1 MDDRYELLEPLGSGG
16 MATVHR
22 AWDRVLNRHVAVKR
36 LLPHVAADPGAA
48 ERFRR
53 EAQAAA
59 GLNHPGIVTVF
70 DTAEDAEGPYI
81 VMELVEGETLAAKVR
96 REGPLPVP
104 EAVALVRRI
113 AEAVDHA
120 HARGVVHRDI
130 KPSNLLLA
138 PDGGVRLGD
147 FGIAR
152 AREDPTAVTGP
163 GEVVGTLAYLAP
175 EVLAGEPASPAS
187 DVYSLGAVT
196 YEMLAGRPPFAEDEL
211 AAFVARVREE
221 DPPPLG
227 PDVPAEVAAAVLRSL
242 ARDPARRPG
251 SAGAF
256 ATSLL
261 AGTTAPW
268 GPLPPTRTLPAAPAV
283 PSEPPAG
290 DERSGDERSGDERSG
305 DERSAV
311 QRTAGAGRRFPIPV
325 ALLLLLLV
333 SSAVLAARAL
343 APDPGGAPL
352 AAGST
357 VPTTLPAPAP
367 TTVPTPPTTAPD
379 SPEAISSVIYGL
391 LGDLQPPEFKPRLVR
406 EVRDRLDGALEEVT
420 AADRED
426 AAEAFEKAFRELGK
440 LPDGEERDRL
450 VAELV
455 RLAESYG
462 FTVDGDG
469 LGDGDD

>member
-1 MDDRYELLEPLGSGG
+1 MDDRYELLEPLGTGG

-53 EAQAAA
+53 EARAAA

-70 DTAEDAEGPYI
+70 DTAEDADGPYI

-104 EAVALVRRI
+104 EAVALVRRV
-113 AEAVDHA
+113 AEAADHA
-120 HARGVVHRDI
+120 HAKGVVHRDI
-130 KPSNLLLA
+130 KPSNLLVA

-196 YEMLAGRPPFAEDEL
+196 YEMLAGRPPFAEAEL

-227 PDVPAEVAAAVLRSL
+227 PDVPTEVAAAVFRSL

-256 ATSLL
+256 ATSLV
-261 AGTTAPW
+261 AATTAPW

-283 PSEPPAG
+283 PSGPPAG
-290 DERSGDERSGDERSG
+290 DEGTGDGRTGDGRTGDGRS
-305 DERSAV
+305 
-311 QRTAGAGRRFPIPV
+311 AGAGRRFPIPV

-333 SSAVLAARAL
+333 VSSALLAARAL
-343 APDPGGAPL
+343 APDPEGAPL
-352 AAGST
+352 AAAST
-357 VPTTLPAPAP
+357 TPTTLPAP
-367 TTVPTPPTTAPD
+367 TTVPTPPTTAAD
-379 SPEAISSVIYGL
+379 SPQAISSLISGL
-391 LGDLQPPEFKPRLVR
+391 LGELRPPEFKPQLVR
-406 EVRDRLDGALEEVT
+406 EVRARLDEALEEAT
-420 AADRED
+420 AADPED
-426 AAEAFEKAFRELGK
+426 AAEALEKAFRDLGR
-440 LPDGEERDRL
+440 LPAGEERDRL

-455 RLAESYG
+455 RLAESLG